1 MIRNPGQRLTYS
13 EATTS
18 FGLIIGRLSGSRGQ
32 VGPREVVVRDQG
44 VACQSR
50 GVWMLKIH
58 RNIVNEAMCS
68 VFCSLVSA
76 LGVTGLLSEVEAHRL
91 NE

>member
-1 MIRNPGQRLTYS
+1 M
-13 EATTS
+13 
-18 FGLIIGRLSGSRGQ
+18 
-32 VGPREVVVRDQG
+32 VRDQG